1 MQLTDYIPTINTLRN
16 VIDIALVFII
26 VYVVLKL
33 LRGTRA
39 VPTVVGM
46 VILAL
51 LYWLAV
57 AQELSTLEFVLRYA
71 VGFIGIAIIVL
82 FQSEIRQAL
91 IYFANRLR
99 FPILKRQR
107 GQFGGSVYDEIVLAV
122 TTLASEKTGA
132 LIVIERNIGLR
143 NFIDAGVQL
152 DARLSYDLL
161 VTIFNPSTPLH
172 DGAVVIQNERLAAAS
187 VFLPLTKNPEISREL
202 GTRHRAAIGITEGSD
217 AISLVVSEE
226 TGLITYVEA
235 GEVRR
240 NIETTQLRKLLLD
253 AMEIP
258 LIEPPR
264 NAQSDEG
271 GGDRELRIENGE
283 LRMENCKAKISPPAS
298 PSNLDSSLMSSEG
311 KHRIAQLAMLHDVPS
326 QLDPVLL
333 ILNSQFSIL
342 N

>member
-1 MQLTDYIPTINTLRN
+1 MQEFLEQLRPLLTLRN
-16 VIDIALVFII
+16 VFDIALVFTI
-26 VYVVLKL
+26 VYVVLRL

-39 VPTVVGM
+39 VPTMVGI
-46 VILAL
+46 VLLAL
-51 LYWLAV
+51 LYWIAV
-57 AQELSTLEFVLRYA
+57 AQDLATLEFVLRSA
-71 VGFIGIAIIVL
+71 VLYIGVAIIVL

-107 GQFGGSVYDEIVLAV
+107 GQFGGSVYDEIVLAA

-132 LIVIERNIGLR
+132 LIVIERNVGLR

-152 DARLSYDLL
+152 DARISYDLL

-187 VFLPLTKNPEISREL
+187 VFLPLTKNPGISRDL

-217 AISLVVSEE
+217 AISIVVSEE

-240 NIETTQLRKLLLD
+240 SLDTTQLRKVLLD
-253 AMEIP
+253 AMQIP
-258 LIEPPR
+258 LVETK
-264 NAQSDEG
+264 
-271 GGDRELRIENGE
+271 REKKKMMKEAETEITIG
-283 LRMENCKAKISPPAS
+283 
-298 PSNLDSSLMSSEG
+298 
-311 KHRIAQLAMLHDVPS
+311 
-326 QLDPVLL
+326 
-333 ILNSQFSIL
+333 
-342 N
+342 

>member
-1 MQLTDYIPTINTLRN
+1 MQITNYIPTLNTLRN
-16 VIDIALVFII
+16 VLDITLVFII

-51 LYWLAV
+51 LYWFAV

-91 IYFANRLR
+91 IYFANRFR

-107 GQFGGSVYDEIVLAV
+107 GQFGGSVYDELVLAV

-143 NFIDAGVQL
+143 NFIDAGVQV
-152 DARLSYDLL
+152 DARISYDLL

-172 DGAVVIQNERLAAAS
+172 DGAVVIQKERLAAAS
-187 VFLPLTKNPEISREL
+187 VFLPLTKNPTVSREL

-217 AISLVVSEE
+217 AISVVVSEE

-235 GEVRR
+235 GDVRR
-240 NIETTQLRKLLLD
+240 NLDTTQLRKLLLD

-258 LIEPPR
+258 LIE
-264 NAQSDEG
+264 SK
-271 GGDRELRIENGE
+271 REPTKTMTEAE
-283 LRMENCKAKISPPAS
+283 
-298 PSNLDSSLMSSEG
+298 SEITIG
-311 KHRIAQLAMLHDVPS
+311 
-326 QLDPVLL
+326 
-333 ILNSQFSIL
+333 
-342 N
+342 

>member
-1 MQLTDYIPTINTLRN
+1 MQFIEYISAISSVRN
-16 VIDIALVFII
+16 VIDIVLVFII

-46 VILAL
+46 VLLGL
-51 LYWLAV
+51 LYWLASV
-57 AQELSTLEFVLRYA
+57 QGLSTLEFVLRYA
-71 VGFIGIAIIVL
+71 VVYIGIAIIVL

-91 IYFANRLR
+91 IYFANRFR
-99 FPILKRQR
+99 FPLLRRQR
-107 GQFGGSVYDEIVLAV
+107 GQFGGSVYDEIVLAI

-172 DGAVVIQNERLAAAS
+172 DGAVIIQSERLAAAS
-187 VFLPLTKNPEISREL
+187 VFLPLTKNPEISRDL

-235 GEVRR
+235 GNVRR
-240 NIETTQLRKLLLD
+240 NLDPTTLRKLLLE
-253 AMEIP
+253 AMDIP
-258 LIEPPR
+258 LIER
-264 NAQSDEG
+264 KKDAANALKEADTEVTIG
-271 GGDRELRIENGE
+271 
-283 LRMENCKAKISPPAS
+283 
-298 PSNLDSSLMSSEG
+298 
-311 KHRIAQLAMLHDVPS
+311 
-326 QLDPVLL
+326 
-333 ILNSQFSIL
+333 
-342 N
+342 

>member
-1 MQLTDYIPTINTLRN
+1 MSISDYITINTLRN
-16 VIDIALVFII
+16 VLDIALVFVI

-46 VILAL
+46 VILGL

-57 AQELSTLEFVLRYA
+57 AQDLATLEFVLRSA
-71 VGFIGIAIIVL
+71 VLYIGVAIIVL

-107 GQFGGSVYDEIVLAV
+107 GQFGGTVYDEIVLAL

-132 LIVIERNIGLR
+132 LIVIERNVGLR

-152 DARLSYDLL
+152 DAKLSYDLL
-161 VTIFNPSTPLH
+161 VTLFNPATPLH
-172 DGAVVIQNERLAAAS
+172 DGAVIVQHERLAAAS
-187 VFLPLTKNPEISREL
+187 VFLPLTKNPSISREM

-217 AISLVVSEE
+217 AISLVASEE
-226 TGLITYVEA
+226 TGLITFVE
-235 GEVRR
+235 GGRLIRNVDTTTLRR
-240 NIETTQLRKLLLD
+240 LLLE

-258 LIEPPR
+258 LIERQPDSAKAMKDP
-264 NAQSDEG
+264 E
-271 GGDRELRIENGE
+271 REITVG
-283 LRMENCKAKISPPAS
+283 
-298 PSNLDSSLMSSEG
+298 
-311 KHRIAQLAMLHDVPS
+311 
-326 QLDPVLL
+326 
-333 ILNSQFSIL
+333 
-342 N
+342 

>member
-1 MQLTDYIPTINTLRN
+1 MPFYDYIVTMNTLRN
-16 VIDIALVFII
+16 VLDFVLVFVI

-46 VILAL
+46 VILAV
-51 LYWLAV
+51 LYWVAV
-57 AQELSTLEFVLRYA
+57 SQELSTLEFVLRYA

-91 IYFANRLR
+91 IYFANRFR

-132 LIVIERNIGLR
+132 LIVIERSIGLR
-143 NFIDAGVQL
+143 NFVDAGVQL
-152 DARLSYDLL
+152 DSRISYDLL

-187 VFLPLTKNPEISREL
+187 VFLPLTKNPEVSREL

-217 AISLVVSEE
+217 AISIVVSEE
-226 TGLITYVEA
+226 TGLVTYVEA
-235 GEVRR
+235 GNVRR
-240 NIETTQLRKLLLD
+240 NVDATTLRKLLLD

-258 LIEPPR
+258 LVEPR
-264 NAQSDEG
+264 REKSFAAEG
-271 GGDRELRIENGE
+271 TEHTE
-283 LRMENCKAKISPPAS
+283 
-298 PSNLDSSLMSSEG
+298 
-311 KHRIAQLAMLHDVPS
+311 V
-326 QLDPVLL
+326 V
-333 ILNSQFSIL
+333 
-342 N
+342 

>member
-1 MQLTDYIPTINTLRN
+1 MNTLRN
-16 VIDIALVFII
+16 VLDISLVFVI

-39 VPTVVGM
+39 MPTVIGI
-46 VILAL
+46 VILSL
-51 LYWLAV
+51 LYWFSV
-57 AQELSTLEFVLRYA
+57 AQDLSTLEFLLRNAIVLLP
-71 VGFIGIAIIVL
+71 FLIIVL

-91 IYFANRLR
+91 MFFANRLR
-99 FPILKRQR
+99 FPIMKRQR

-143 NFIDAGVQL
+143 NFVDAGVQL
-152 DARLSYDLL
+152 NARVSYDLL
-161 VTIFNPSTPLH
+161 VTIFNPATPLH

-187 VFLPLTKNPEISREL
+187 VFLPLTKNPEVSREL
-202 GTRHRAAIGITEGSD
+202 GTRHRAAIGVTEGSD

-240 NIETTQLRKLLLD
+240 NLDTQALRKLLLD

-258 LIEPPR
+258 VVQPK
-264 NAQSDEG
+264 
-271 GGDRELRIENGE
+271 RETTKTMKEADTEITLG
-283 LRMENCKAKISPPAS
+283 
-298 PSNLDSSLMSSEG
+298 
-311 KHRIAQLAMLHDVPS
+311 
-326 QLDPVLL
+326 
-333 ILNSQFSIL
+333 
-342 N
+342 